1 MIKHGYLILK
11 NYKSFVEY
19 LSHFYYSDTYMIYIL
34 FYYSDIYIYNI
45 ILLWIIFINKNNI
58 DVIYSLIF
66 N

>member
-45 ILLWIIFINKNNI
+45 ILL
-58 DVIYSLIF
+58 
-66 N
+66 